1 MLPGVSDAARVRDAI
16 LGALPNVKRGTLRIW
31 GDWFGRPHDNIHR
44 ITGATADAHV
54 VTITFDQDET
64 LTVWQ
69 PAGGEFNAARFR
81 IREADRVRW
90 DWFAYGPPAVPRRPY
105 FLDYIREGRVIRGD
119 SNVDWYTPTFQ
130 TDPSMPAAEL
140 V

>member
-16 LGALPNVKRGTLRIW
+16 LGALPNVKSGTLRIW

-44 ITGATADAHV
+44 ITGATADA
-54 VTITFDQDET
+54 
-64 LTVWQ
+64 
-69 PAGGEFNAARFR
+69 
-81 IREADRVRW
+81 
-90 DWFAYGPPAVPRRPY
+90 PRRWY
-105 FLDYIREGRVIRGD
+105 VLDYIREGRVIRGD

-130 TDPSMPAAEL
+130 TDPAMPAAEL